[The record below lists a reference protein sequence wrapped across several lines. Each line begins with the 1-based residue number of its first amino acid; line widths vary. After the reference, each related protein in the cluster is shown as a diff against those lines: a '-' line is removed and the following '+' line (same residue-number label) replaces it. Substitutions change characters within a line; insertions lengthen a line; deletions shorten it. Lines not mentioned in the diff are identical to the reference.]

1 MLLSDFTDIS
11 GSSSKESLRVA
22 IERLASELEFER
34 WSLMFVKPGVTEEF
48 EWSSLCNPPKEY
60 MDLFYDQ
67 HYCQDDPV
75 MQHLKTSSR
84 PIIWG
89 SEIYERSK
97 TIHKWEEQARYGY
110 GTGFGVAFHLANAQH
125 VVVGVERQEDL
136 NDHPKALL
144 DKFAKFQLF
153 AACAIEP
160 CIRVLGEL
168 SERERECPLTKRELE
183 VLQWTLEGKTAGE
196 IGQLL
201 SIAEGT
207 AAIHA
212 NRASQKLGS
221 VNKFQAALKAH
232 RLGWIKS

>member
-1 MLLSDFTDIS
+1 MLLSDFAEVTGS
-11 GSSSKESLRVA
+11 GSKESLRAA
-22 IERLASELEFER
+22 IERLAAELEFER
-34 WSLMFVKPGVTEEF
+34 YSLQFVKPGVTEEF
-48 EWSSLCNPPKEY
+48 AWSSLCNPPKEY
-60 MDLFYDQ
+60 MDLFYDA
-67 HYCQDDPV
+67 HFCLDDPV
-75 MQHLKTSSR
+75 MQHLKISNQ

-89 SEIYERSK
+89 REIYERTN

-110 GTGFGVAFHLANAQH
+110 GNGFGVAFHLADAQH
-125 VVVGVERQEDL
+125 VVVGLERQKDL
-136 NDHPKALL
+136 GDSPETLL
-144 DKFAKFQLF
+144 HKFAKFQLF
-153 AACAIEP
+153 AAYSIEAAKK
-160 CIRVLGEL
+160 VLGAICEV
-168 SERERECPLTKRELE
+168 EQECPLTRRELE